1 MEPTKN
7 NNIKWIGDMSVADV
21 LCSAGYL
28 PPRNARDVDCFERIY
43 AGRSFATEEHHIDS
57 DAIFDRARGVFD
69 KKVRKM
75 RPMATIYDRP
85 GMLRV
90 AESISKSQD
99 DSVAERLGELLNDK
113 KD

>member
-28 PPRNARDVDCFERIY
+28 PPRNARDVDRFERIY
-43 AGRSFATEEHHIDS
+43 AGRSFATEEHHIDA
-57 DAIFDRARGVFD
+57 DAIFDRARCVSHAKTG
-69 KKVRKM
+69 KV

-90 AESISKSQD
+90 AETVSKVQD
-99 DSVAERLGELLNDK
+99 DLVAEEINNLLKDK

>member
-7 NNIKWIGDMSVADV
+7 NNSKWIDDKSIADV

-28 PPRNARDVDCFERIY
+28 PPRNIQDLERFERIY
-43 AGRSFATEEHHIDS
+43 AGRTFETVEHHIDA
-57 DAIFDRARGVFD
+57 DAIFDRVRGVSHA
-69 KKVRKM
+69 KTEKVLR
-75 RPMATIYDRP
+75 MATIYDRP

-90 AESISKSQD
+90 AETVSKVQND
-99 DSVAERLGELLNDK
+99 LVAEEINNLLKDK